1 MSKRV
6 QPDDAAAAAALSNRQ
21 PRSSTISSTGSNR
34 APARVTGDVVSVD
47 TTNWIGLVR
56 ENKLLVDKTHLLL
69 DVMDDSNSD
78 VIFRSR
84 CFGKTIF
91 LNMAHDFFN
100 VAETEE
106 ELAERKRIFEEMNIH
121 KVDPTFVDKH
131 CGRYPVIHLNL
142 KDVRPVTLD
151 NLRDSMEEVVST
163 AIDEWGHA
171 ISDTSKAELNF
182 TRGRLNRKIDN
193 MHSSID
199 DSVAIPKELVGYL
212 SRYYNEK
219 CIVLVD
225 EFDVP
230 VVSAPEGI
238 REEVKRYMCELLSP
252 LAKDNKNVCKFI
264 MVGIDPINLNTF
276 GPGMERCKR
285 YPLHEDS
292 DRSREGASSYQFAFG
307 FTEEEV
313 GALIDNVADKMGLAE
328 GQADQLRRVARKWYG
343 GYHACKGVRL
353 YNPWSIMNYIRHIA
367 RSKENCLEAV
377 ESGSVSR
384 YWLVTDDKASLAR
397 NFRRAGGIEKLLPVI
412 RDLVVDFRNLV
423 DATDGPV
430 PNYVPRV
437 RVRIE
442 DFVPATKSLGDV
454 GGLPNH
460 ITTISGDEQQGVI
473 SIASSVQGKPAEGSL
488 SVDEFMTLL
497 YYHGYLSI
505 KDKAYLTIPNYEVL
519 YAWLEL
525 IEIDRLADRLIS
537 GMDGQT
543 VLIDL
548 LLSGEYPEFIKHVKR
563 VLEAQGQGIAAETH
577 ETFYRMLLS
586 LTLSL
591 FLDSSKYDIAREVS
605 INQGRPAI
613 VVKPRRGVADNGSGR
628 RPVGVL
634 IEVKRADPDT
644 VDGEAHSL
652 TVDDTMFIED
662 ESKDRTERVRRKL
675 GKKTFGYLKR
685 LLAKGYKQILKK
697 KYLATFNGCCDEVLV
712 IVISFSSKHCL
723 FQFEYFKRQAGGW
736 YLDTKSHPVVDDL
749 ACPNN
754 WPDL

>member
-6 QPDDAAAAAALSNRQ
+6 HPDDDAAPLPNKR

-131 CGRYPVIHLNL
+131 CGKYPVIHLNL
-142 KDVRPVTLD
+142 QDVRPVTLD
-151 NLRDSMEEVVST
+151 NLRHSMEEAVST

-171 ISDTSKAELNF
+171 ISDTSKTKLNLI
-182 TRGRLNRKIDN
+182 RDKLNRKIDN

-199 DSVAIPKELVGYL
+199 DS
-212 SRYYNEK
+212 
-219 CIVLVD
+219 
-225 EFDVP
+225 FDVP

-264 MVGIDPINLNTF
+264 MVGIDPVNLNTF
-276 GPGMERCKR
+276 GLGMDRCIQ
-285 YPLHEDS
+285 YPLHEGS
-292 DRSREGASSYQFAFG
+292 DRPREGASSYQFAFG

-343 GYHACKGVRL
+343 GYHACEGVRL

-384 YWLVTDDKASLAR
+384 YWLATDDKASLAR
-397 NFRRAGGIEKLLPVI
+397 NFRRAGGIEKLMPVI
-412 RDLVVDFRNLV
+412 QDLVADFLNLV
-423 DATDGPV
+423 DATDGPAF
-430 PNYVPRV
+430 NYEPRV

-442 DFVPATKSLGDV
+442 EFGPTTTSLGDV
-454 GGLPNH
+454 GRLPSH
-460 ITTISGDEQQGVI
+460 ITTSTGDEQQRVI
-473 SIASSVQGKPAEGSL
+473 SIASNVQGRPAEGSL

-525 IEIDRLADRLIS
+525 IEIDRLTDRLIS
-537 GMDGQT
+537 DMDGQT

-548 LLSGEYPEFIKHVKR
+548 LLSGEYPEFIKH
-563 VLEAQGQGIAAETH
+563 
-577 ETFYRMLLS
+577 
-586 LTLSL
+586 
-591 FLDSSKYDIAREVS
+591 
-605 INQGRPAI
+605 
-613 VVKPRRGVADNGSGR
+613 
-628 RPVGVL
+628 
-634 IEVKRADPDT
+634 
-644 VDGEAHSL
+644 
-652 TVDDTMFIED
+652 
-662 ESKDRTERVRRKL
+662 
-675 GKKTFGYLKR
+675 
-685 LLAKGYKQILKK
+685 
-697 KYLATFNGCCDEVLV
+697 
-712 IVISFSSKHCL
+712 
-723 FQFEYFKRQAGGW
+723 
-736 YLDTKSHPVVDDL
+736 
-749 ACPNN
+749 
-754 WPDL
+754 